1 MSEDKLSQLSEV
13 KYINIETYR
22 KNGLGVRTPIWFIIH
37 QGLIYFRT
45 DEKSGKVK
53 GLGIIRMLRLPCDI
67 RGNVKGEWFDGKIY
81 FANSAETSIA
91 YSMINKKYGIKT
103 TLIRIFNKI
112 RIQSLS

>member
-37 QGLIYFRT
+37 QGLIYFRS

-53 GLGIIRMLRLPCDI
+53 RLRNNPHVKIAPCDI

-81 FANSAETSIA
+81 CKFGRD
-91 YSMINKKYGIKT
+91 INC
-103 TLIRIFNKI
+103 IFYDKQEIWDEDNAHQN
-112 RIQSLS
+112 IQ